1 MGLAIGSQN
10 SNRVKIQI
18 KDPRDGSVVATI
30 GYTKSSAAQSKKKKK
45 LPYNFKQIST
55 QLMSAKTAD
64 GARAAASR
72 ARMKI
77 AQLEKYRRNSDYDSE
92 DVDSAIIHAQKMER
106 IAKKRMRHLKQE
118 ESIKKNGDAASAEN
132 PESEEMLQEAMDME
146 KLLSMSQEELKA
158 LMDELEEAMK
168 ELEQTS
174 PNQTTPDSL
183 TRMKEEEM
191 EVSDFDQLK
200 KKHRSEELREIMEA
214 DMRYLRALFNKLA
227 KEKQCIANGSSS
239 TGNNNL
245 DYGVS
250 LEIAGA
256 DVPVASVEL
265 PPPVEG
271 GEMDVSV

>member
-10 SNRVKIQI
+10 SNRVKIHI

-45 LPYNFKQIST
+45 LNYNFKQLSS

-64 GARAAASR
+64 GARATAAK

-77 AQLEKYRRNSDYDSE
+77 AQLERYRRNSDYDSE
-92 DVDSAIIHAQKMER
+92 EVDSAIIHAQKMER

-118 ESIKKNGDAASAEN
+118 ESFKKNGNTASAEN
-132 PESEEMLQEAMDME
+132 PEQEEMLQDAMDME
-146 KLLSMSQEELKA
+146 KLLSMTEEELKA
-158 LMDELEEAMK
+158 LMDELEEAME

-174 PNQTTPDSL
+174 PNQTKLDPL
-183 TRMKEEEM
+183 AQMQEEEM
-191 EVSDFDQLK
+191 EVADFDELK

-214 DMRYLRALFNKLA
+214 DMRYLKALFNKLA
-227 KEKQCIANGSSS
+227 KEKQNIANGSSS
-239 TGNNNL
+239 AGNSNY

-256 DVPVASVEL
+256 DIPLASVEIA
-265 PPPVEG
+265 PPVEG